1 METNEL
7 WVPLKSISQKL
18 NSWIASECII
28 VWHCIKINET
38 PCSLGKTVSRSM
50 LKCNPFCNIK
60 IGALLMCLYLLIADN
75 SSLNMKLIKRHLK
88 KEKIRNCSTQILSY
102 MFSFLKHS
110 LQLVKNL
117 QELLNRTSMRCYKS
131 SNDD

>member
-1 METNEL
+1 
-7 WVPLKSISQKL
+7 
-18 NSWIASECII
+18 
-28 VWHCIKINET
+28 
-38 PCSLGKTVSRSM
+38 M
-50 LKCNPFCNIK
+50 LKCNPFSNIK

-88 KEKIRNCSTQILSY
+88 KRKIRNCSTQILSY
-102 MFSFLKHS
+102 MFSFKHS
-110 LQLVKNL
+110 LQLVKIL

>member
-1 METNEL
+1 
-7 WVPLKSISQKL
+7 
-18 NSWIASECII
+18 
-28 VWHCIKINET
+28 
-38 PCSLGKTVSRSM
+38 M
-50 LKCNPFCNIK
+50 LKCNPFSNIK

-88 KEKIRNCSTQILSY
+88 KRKISSTQILSY
-102 MFSFLKHS
+102 MFSFKHS
-110 LQLVKNL
+110 LQLVKIL